1 MSFIQFGSRI
11 FNADHVV
18 SVGVVERKTRNS
30 TYYSV
35 SIKTTSVHHPYYDSR
50 EYDTRKE
57 AEDRMEKFVC
67 REEEEEEVEEDV
79 EEEVEATGVRFDRNS
94 PKEKEEASSEDV
106 EVNEF
111 LEEELEDLE
120 EDNSTA
126 DTKLFYICP
135 SKKCKSILP
144 LSLDAFSTET
154 EYFCHCGKQIELPS
168 NIIACSGFD

>member
-1 MSFIQFGSRI
+1 
-11 FNADHVV
+11 
-18 SVGVVERKTRNS
+18 
-30 TYYSV
+30 
-35 SIKTTSVHHPYYDSR
+35 
-50 EYDTRKE
+50 
-57 AEDRMEKFVC
+57 MEKFVC
-67 REEEEEEVEEDV
+67 REEEVEEEDV
-79 EEEVEATGVRFDRNS
+79 VQEEDDEEEVEAMGERFDRNPS
-94 PKEKEEASSEDV
+94 KEEASSEDV